1 MRCLVT
7 GATGFIGSHLARWLL
22 RQGQSIAVLIR
33 PGSDMW
39 RIRDVLPATTVIHS
53 DLWRVA
59 EIADQIHAFR
69 PEVIFH
75 LAWQGGNSSKFQND
89 PAQVFSNVL
98 GSLTLVRLAKDA
110 GVQRWIGFGTSAE
123 YGRYDTPV
131 SENQIPT
138 PTTMYG
144 RAKYSTC
151 LLTEKLC
158 EQYGIAFVWIRPF
171 WLYGPYDDPGRMIPY
186 VIAAFLRGE
195 EPALTWGEQQW
206 DYLYVTDVAEAIWK
220 AIVTPKAQGVFNLG
234 SGEAHTVRSIVE
246 KIRDLI
252 DPELLLGFGDV
263 PYRPDQ
269 VMHLQADISRL
280 KQATGWSPQVSLDQG
295 LSSTVAWF
303 KENRWRYER

>member
-59 EIADQIHAFR
+59 EIADQMHTFR

-206 DYLYVTDVAEAIWK
+206 DYLYIRDAVEAIWLL
-220 AIVTPKAQGVFNLG
+220 ATGEQTGVFNLG
-234 SGEAHTVRSIVE
+234 VGQVYLIRTIVE
-246 KIRDLI
+246 CIRDLI
-252 DPELLLGFGDV
+252 DPKLTLGLGRV
-263 PYRPDQ
+263 PYGVRQ
-269 VMHLQADISRL
+269 VMRMQADISKL
-280 KQATGWSPQVSLDQG
+280 QKATGWMPRTTLENG
-295 LSSTVAWF
+295 LKQTVEWQRM
-303 KENRWRYER
+303 NRYG

>member
-1 MRCLVT
+1 
-7 GATGFIGSHLARWLL
+7 
-22 RQGQSIAVLIR
+22 
-33 PGSDMW
+33 MW

-59 EIADQIHAFR
+59 EIADQMHTFR

-206 DYLYVTDVAEAIWK
+206 DYLYIRDAVEAIWLL
-220 AIVTPKAQGVFNLG
+220 ATGEQTGVFNLG
-234 SGEAHTVRSIVE
+234 VGQVYLIRTIVE
-246 KIRDLI
+246 CIRDLI
-252 DPELLLGFGDV
+252 DPKLTLGLGRV
-263 PYRPDQ
+263 PYGVRQ
-269 VMHLQADISRL
+269 VMRMQADISKL
-280 KQATGWSPQVSLDQG
+280 QKATGWMPRTTLENG
-295 LSSTVAWF
+295 LKQTVEWQRM
-303 KENRWRYER
+303 NRYG

>member
-98 GSLTLVRLAKDA
+98 GSLTLVRLARDA

-206 DYLYVTDVAEAIWK
+206 DYLYIQDAVEAIWLL
-220 AIVTPKAQGVFNLG
+220 ATGEQTGVFNLG
-234 SGEAHTVRSIVE
+234 VGQVYLIRTIVE
-246 KIRDLI
+246 CIRDLI
-252 DPELLLGFGDV
+252 DPKLTLGLGRV
-263 PYRPDQ
+263 PYGVRQ
-269 VMHLQADISRL
+269 VMRVQADISKL
-280 KQATGWSPQVSLDQG
+280 QKATGWMPRTTLENG
-295 LSSTVAWF
+295 LKQTVEWQRM
-303 KENRWRYER
+303 NRYG